1 MAARALKHT
10 PPENKLLAR
19 LPREEYE
26 SLLPHLTPI
35 HLSRGQVVYE
45 PLVRFSD
52 CYFIGDALVS
62 TMSVTEEGASVAV
75 GMVGCEGLLGAAAL
89 LDKDLLPYR
98 AVSMCPG
105 NMMRMSVETLKG
117 WLHPN
122 YELRRL
128 ILVYLHAGFAQVVQT
143 AACNR
148 FHVTEQRLTRWLLLA
163 QDRLG
168 LRTLPFTQEGL
179 SQMLGTDR
187 VTITRAVQKL
197 KKTGLIDY
205 SRGKIT
211 ILNRT
216 ELESASCEC
225 YDVIK
230 SAYSELL
237 SS

>member
-1 MAARALKHT
+1 MSAPGLKYAT
-10 PPENKLLAR
+10 PENKLLAS
-19 LPREEYE
+19 LPVEEYK

-45 PLVRFSD
+45 PLVRFTD
-52 CYFIGDALVS
+52 CYFLGDALVS
-62 TMSVTEEGASVAV
+62 MMSVTEEGASVAV

-105 NMMRMSVETLKG
+105 NSMRMSAETLKD
-117 WLHPN
+117 WLHSHD
-122 YELRRL
+122 ELRRPL
-128 ILVYLHAGFAQVVQT
+128 LVYIHAGFAQVVHT

-148 FHVTEQRLTRWLLLA
+148 FHITEQRLTRWLLLV

-168 LRTLPFTQEGL
+168 RRTLQFTQEAL
-179 SQMLGTDR
+179 SHMLGTDR
-187 VTITRAVQKL
+187 VSITRAVQKL

-211 ILNRT
+211 ILNRE

-225 YDVIK
+225 YGAIK
-230 SAYSELL
+230 SAYNELL
-237 SS
+237 SR